1 MNESNS
7 LRVEK
12 FIRDSL
18 PKKQP
23 KTEFIPLHEP
33 YIGAEEAK
41 SVSEVVTSG
50 WISTQGSARLEA
62 EALIA
67 QYGPYLGVIATNSG
81 TSALHLALEAMGV
94 GMGDSV
100 VIPSLT
106 FAATA
111 NAVLYTGAKPVVID
125 VEPENYSIDPVIVRE
140 FLQSCDVIGDSLV
153 DPETGL
159 NVKAIV
165 VVHILGLISDL
176 RELRSIADEFHVA
189 LIEDAAEALGSMDSN
204 GFGPG
209 HYSDAA
215 IFSFNGNKTITS
227 GGGGALASNT
237 ETIIERARH
246 LATVAKSGSI
256 ADMSH
261 DAMGF
266 NYLMPAI
273 NAGMLISQMCRLN
286 EILDLKKHLGERY
299 LQESSEYADLF
310 EIKIQ
315 PNWNRWLIHIRFL
328 ESIEGQAGDI
338 ATILNREGIGVR
350 PLWRPMHKLDYLGAH
365 CFGKFPI
372 SELATSS
379 ILCLPS
385 SPCWGERL

>member
-1 MNESNS
+1 MIESNS
-7 LRVEK
+7 VRVAK

-18 PKKQP
+18 PEIQP
-23 KTEFIPLHEP
+23 KPDFIPLHEP
-33 YIGAEEAK
+33 YVGAEEAG
-41 SVSEVVTSG
+41 SVSGVIASG
-50 WISTQGSARLEA
+50 WVSTQGSARLEA
-62 EALIA
+62 EAQIA
-67 QYGPYLGVIATNSG
+67 EYGPYRGVIATNSG
-81 TSALHLALEAMGV
+81 TSALHLAMEAIGV
-94 GMGDSV
+94 GIGDSV

-140 FLQSCDVIGDSLV
+140 FLQSCDVKGGSLV
-153 DPETGL
+153 DPATGL

-165 VVHILGLISDL
+165 VVHILGLMSDL
-176 RELRSIADEFHVA
+176 KELRSIADEFHVG
-189 LIEDAAEALGSMDSN
+189 LIEDAAEALGSRDRN

-209 HYSDAA
+209 YYSDAA

-237 ETIIERARH
+237 ETMIERARH
-246 LATVAKSGSI
+246 LGTVAKSGSI

-261 DAMGF
+261 DVMGF

-273 NAGMLISQMCRLN
+273 NAGMLISQMGRLD
-286 EILDLKKHLGERY
+286 EILNLKKHLGERY
-299 LQESSEYADLF
+299 LQASGEYADLF
-310 EIKIQ
+310 EMRIQ

-328 ESIEGQAGDI
+328 EAIEGQAGDI
-338 ATILNREGIGVR
+338 ATILNRKGIGVR

-385 SPCWGERL
+385 SPCLGERL